1 MRKSYCAAILVAVI
15 VMVMPPAQA
24 FAGNTV
30 QPIDT
35 SDIQKMIATQDCP
48 LLLVATA
55 AWCGPCREELPVLN
69 KLFHKYKD
77 KGLELMAVSM
87 DIDLAP
93 MQRLVDKLDLI
104 FPVYWAGEKMYGD
117 FMLFGVPTI
126 LVVRDGK
133 IQERIIG
140 SRGEAF
146 LEKKITSLMTEKCAP

>member
-1 MRKSYCAAILVAVI
+1 MKKSYYVAILIAVI
-15 VMVMPPAQA
+15 VMVMPPVQG
-24 FAGNTV
+24 FAGNKV
-30 QPIDT
+30 LPIGT
-35 SDIQKMIATQDCP
+35 KDIQEMIASQDCP
-48 LLLVATA
+48 LFLVATA

-77 KGLELMAVSM
+77 RGLKLVAVSM

-93 MQRLVDKLDLI
+93 MQRLVDKLELI

-140 SRGEAF
+140 SRDETF
-146 LEKKITSLMTEKCAP
+146 LERKITSLMTEACAP